1 MGSQKQRE
9 QQSGYNR
16 DALIFRI
23 LEIHKTEL
31 QSMSNKQLMNAWKF
45 VMITEEE
52 TEPEDAYDES
62 IKILAEDLV
71 KRARKEGHTITSKKQ
86 HHHQQP
92 ETD

>member
-1 MGSQKQRE
+1 
-9 QQSGYNR
+9 
-16 DALIFRI
+16 
-23 LEIHKTEL
+23 
-31 QSMSNKQLMNAWKF
+31 MNAWKF

-71 KRARKEGHTITSKKQ
+71 KRARKEGHTITLK
-86 HHHQQP
+86 QQP

>member
-1 MGSQKQRE
+1 
-9 QQSGYNR
+9 
-16 DALIFRI
+16 
-23 LEIHKTEL
+23 
-31 QSMSNKQLMNAWKF
+31 MSNKQLMNAWKF

-71 KRARKEGHTITSKKQ
+71 KRARKEGHTITLKKQ
-86 HHHQQP
+86 HQQP